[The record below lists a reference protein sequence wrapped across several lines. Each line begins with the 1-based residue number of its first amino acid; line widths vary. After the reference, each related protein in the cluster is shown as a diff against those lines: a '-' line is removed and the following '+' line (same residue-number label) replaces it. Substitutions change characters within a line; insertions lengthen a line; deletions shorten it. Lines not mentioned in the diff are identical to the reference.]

1 MDTIPVTICFNMH
14 SVVGKFEIEI
24 DEKNV
29 AHLQI
34 DIQDG
39 DVVQRLLRED
49 FIAINL
55 TTYHRSKF

>member
-1 MDTIPVTICFNMH
+1 MH